1 MYLLAE
7 NLKFVTGEIANDRTR
22 RCREISKHLGGFA
35 IDLRNK

>member
-7 NLKFVTGEIANDRTR
+7 NLKFVTGEIANGRTR

-35 IDLRNK
+35 IYLRNK